1 MERESTEGDGLINRS
16 LLGNGG
22 GGDEAESGSS
32 ATAIL
37 VFTTFIAVCGSFI
50 FETSIGYSSPAEK
63 GIITDRNYSMSG
75 TAFSSGKFQSKSEH
89 FLPAKIGRE
98 KECEAAIHR
107 LRGESVYISQEATE
121 ISDYTENFQLLPE
134 GRFLDLFQRIYSSS
148 LTVGVGLMVLQQLR
162 GANGISFHASYLSGN
177 VGTIVMAIIQ
187 VLMAILGTIFIFS
200 GIGGLT
206 VLFGAKIVPE
216 TKDQTLEEIE
226 VTMNPLTAA
235 RRQALWN

>member
-37 VFTTFIAVCGSFI
+37 VFTAFIAVCGSFI
-50 FETSIGYSSPAEK
+50 FGTS
-63 GIITDRNYSMSG
+63 
-75 TAFSSGKFQSKSEH
+75 SKSEH

-121 ISDYTENFQLLPE
+121 ISDYTENLQRLPE
-134 GRFLDLFQRIYSSS
+134 GRFLDLFQRIYSRS

-162 GANGISFHASYLSGN
+162 GANGISFYASYLSGN

-187 VLMAILGTIFIFS
+187 VLMAILGLVDFCYDYADLCS
-200 GIGGLT
+200 QNMHRL
-206 VLFGAKIVPE
+206 L
-216 TKDQTLEEIE
+216 
-226 VTMNPLTAA
+226 N
-235 RRQALWN
+235 